1 MKRYL
6 VTLILLVLPAVAQQ
20 RQNFTINVGSPEG
33 QLLQNIGQ
41 EADEAKKVA
50 MMEEFLTKYPKHE
63 GAGWVCVQ
71 LQAVYLGQKNY
82 DKALDAGMK
91 ELDNDPNAI
100 DVGLNTIKAA
110 EGKDDQEAVRKA
122 AIKTAQAARKLA
134 SGKPPADDDE
144 KAMAEHNK
152 EVGNYAEYAL
162 YAATL
167 KAKDPKEV
175 VEIGAALEEANP
187 KSQYLWLATPNYL
200 RALGAKA
207 CATASKLG
215 AADSKNAEAFLVVA
229 DCSWRG
235 SRADGVVS
243 GGTRAL
249 EALNSRPKV
258 EGGNEAGKIG
268 MANFYIGIGNA
279 MQQKFGPANR
289 ALRAALPSIKGD
301 SGIYANALFNLGL
314 ANYNLGKAIGD
325 RGQMREGLKYF
336 EESSGIA
343 SNVQQQ
349 ASRNAMLIKS
359 ELGGK

>member
-6 VTLILLVLPAVAQQ
+6 VTLVLLVLPAVAQQ
-20 RQNFTINVGSPEG
+20 RQNFTINVGTPEG
-33 QLLQNIGQ
+33 QMLQNIGQ

-50 MMEEFLTKYPKHE
+50 LMEEFLSKYPMHE

-71 LQAVYLGQKNY
+71 LQAVYLNQKAY

-91 ELDNDPNAI
+91 VLDSSPDAV

-110 EGKDDQEAVRKA
+110 EGKEDQEAVRKA
-122 AIKTAQAARKLA
+122 AVLTAKGAHKLTSKA
-134 SGKPPADDDE
+134 PADDDE
-144 KAMAEHNK
+144 KAMQQHDK

-175 VEIGAALEEANP
+175 AEIGAALEEANP
-187 KSQYLWLATPNYL
+187 KSQYLWLATPGYL
-200 RALGAKA
+200 RALGPKA
-207 CATASKLG
+207 CATATKLA
-215 AADSKNAEAFLVVA
+215 AADSKNGEALLFAA

-235 SRADGVVS
+235 SRAEGVVS
-243 GGTRAL
+243 SGTRAL
-249 EALNSRPKV
+249 EAFNTRPKV
-258 EGGNEAGKIG
+258 EGGNEGGKAG
-268 MANFYIGIGNA
+268 MANFYIGVGNS
-279 MQQKFGPANR
+279 MQMKYGPANK

-301 SGIYANALFNLGL
+301 SAIYANALFNLGL
-314 ANYNLGKAIGD
+314 ANYSLGKAIGD

-336 EESSGIA
+336 EESAGIQ
-343 SNVQQQ
+343 SNVQAQ

>member
-6 VTLILLVLPAVAQQ
+6 VTLVLLVLPAVAQQ
-20 RQNFTINVGSPEG
+20 RQNFTINVGTPEG

-50 MMEEFLTKYPKHE
+50 MMQEFMDKYPMHE

-71 LQAVYLGQKNY
+71 LQAVYLTQKNY
-82 DKALDAGMK
+82 DKALDVGMK
-91 ELDNDPNAI
+91 VLDSSAGAI

-122 AIKTAQAARKLA
+122 AVKTAQIARKLEA
-134 SGKPPADDDE
+134 VKPADDDA
-144 KAMAEHNK
+144 KAMVEHDK

-167 KAKDPKEV
+167 KSKDPKEV
-175 VEIGAALEEANP
+175 AEIGAALEEANP

-200 RALGAKA
+200 RALGAKG
-207 CATASKLG
+207 CTTASKL
-215 AADSKNAEAFLVVA
+215 ATADSKNAEAFLVAA

-235 SRADGVVS
+235 SRADAVIS
-243 GGTRAL
+243 NGTRAL
-249 EALNSRPKV
+249 EAIRPKV
-258 EGGNEAGKIG
+258 EGGNEGGKAG
-268 MANFYIGIGNA
+268 MANFYVGVGYS
-279 MQQKFGPANR
+279 MQGKYGPANK
-289 ALRAALPSIKGD
+289 ALRASLGAIKGD
-301 SGIYANALFNLGL
+301 SAIYANALFNLGL

-336 EESSGIA
+336 EESAEIA

-349 ASRNAMLIKS
+349 ASRNATLIKG

>member
-6 VTLILLVLPAVAQQ
+6 VTLVLLVLPAVAQQ
-20 RQNFTINVGSPEG
+20 RQNFTINVGTPEG

-50 MMEEFLTKYPKHE
+50 LMQEFLDKYPKHE

-71 LQAVYLGQKNY
+71 LQAVYLNQKQY
-82 DKALDAGMK
+82 DKALEAGMK
-91 ELDNDPNAI
+91 VLENSPDAL

-110 EGKDDQEAVRKA
+110 EGKDDPEAVRKS
-122 AIKTAQAARKLA
+122 AIITAQAAHKLT

-144 KAMAEHNK
+144 KAMLEHNK

-162 YAATL
+162 YAAAL
-167 KAKDPKEV
+167 KAKDHKEV
-175 VEIGAALEEANP
+175 VEIGDALEQANP

-207 CATASKLG
+207 CATASKLA
-215 AADSKNAEAFLVVA
+215 AADSKNGEALLVAA

-235 SRADGVVS
+235 QRAEAVVS
-243 GGTRAL
+243 SATRAL
-249 EALNSRPKV
+249 EAFNTRPKV
-258 EGGNEAGKIG
+258 EGGNEGSKVG
-268 MANFYIGIGNA
+268 MANFYIGVGNS
-279 MQQKFGPANR
+279 MEGKYGPANR
-289 ALRAALPSIKGD
+289 ALRAALPAIKGD
-301 SGIYANALFNLGL
+301 SAIYANALFNLGL

-325 RGQMREGLKYF
+325 RGQIREGLKYF
-336 EESSGIA
+336 EESAQIS
-343 SNVQQQ
+343 SNVQQL
-349 ASRNAMLIKS
+349 ASRNAIQIRS

>member
-1 MKRYL
+1 MKRYVLTL
-6 VTLILLVLPAVAQQ
+6 VLLVLPAVAQQ
-20 RQNFTINVGSPEG
+20 RQNFTINVGTPEG

-50 MMEEFLTKYPKHE
+50 MMQEFMDKYPMHE

-71 LQAVYLGQKNY
+71 LQAVYLAQKNY

-91 ELDNDPNAI
+91 VLDSSSDAI

-110 EGKDDQEAVRKA
+110 EGKEDTEAVRKA
-122 AIKTAQAARKLA
+122 AVKTAQIARKLEA
-134 SGKPPADDDE
+134 VKPADDDA
-144 KAMAEHNK
+144 KAMIEHDK

-167 KAKDPKEV
+167 KSKDPKEV
-175 VEIGAALEEANP
+175 AEIGAALEEANP

-200 RALGAKA
+200 RALGAKG

-215 AADSKNAEAFLVVA
+215 AADSKNAEAFLVAA
-229 DCSWRG
+229 DCAWRG
-235 SRADGVVS
+235 SRADGAVS

-258 EGGNEAGKIG
+258 EGGNEGGKIG
-268 MANFYIGIGNA
+268 MANFYIGAGNA
-279 MQQKFGPANR
+279 MQQRFGPANKS
-289 ALRAALPSIKGD
+289 LRAALPSIKGD
-301 SGIYANALFNLGL
+301 SVVYANALFYLGL
-314 ANYNLGKAIGD
+314 ANYNLGKTIGD
-325 RGQMREGLKYF
+325 RAQMRDGLKFF
-336 EESSGIA
+336 EESAGIA
-343 SNVQQQ
+343 SNVQAQ

>member
-6 VTLILLVLPAVAQQ
+6 VTLVLLILPAVAQQ
-20 RQNFTINVGSPEG
+20 RQNFTINVGTPEG

-50 MMEEFLTKYPKHE
+50 MMQEFLEKYPKHE

-71 LQAVYLGQKNY
+71 LQAVYLGQKAY

-91 ELDNDPNAI
+91 VLDNSPDAV

-110 EGKDDQEAVRKA
+110 EGKGDTEAVRKA
-122 AIKTAQAARKLA
+122 AVKTDQIAHKLM

-144 KAMAEHNK
+144 KAMLEHYK

-162 YAATL
+162 YAAVL
-167 KAKDPKEV
+167 KAKEPKEV
-175 VEIGAALEEANP
+175 VEIGDALAEANP

-200 RALGAKA
+200 RALGPKA
-207 CATASKLG
+207 CATASKLAG
-215 AADSKNAEAFLVVA
+215 ADSKNAEAQLFVA

-235 SRADGVVS
+235 QRADGVVS
-243 GGTRAL
+243 GGSRAL

-258 EGGNEAGKIG
+258 EGGNEGGKVG

-279 MQQKFGPANR
+279 MQAKYGPANR

-314 ANYNLGKAIGD
+314 ANYNMGKAIGD

-349 ASRNAMLIKS
+349 ASRNAMLIKA

>member
-6 VTLILLVLPAVAQQ
+6 VTLVLLVLPAVAQQ
-20 RQNFTINVGSPEG
+20 RQNFTINVGTPEG
-33 QLLQNIGQ
+33 QILQNIGQ

-50 MMEEFLTKYPKHE
+50 LMTEFLDKYPKHE

-71 LQAVYLGQKNY
+71 LQAVYLNQKAY

-91 ELDNDPNAI
+91 VLDNSPDAI

-110 EGKDDQEAVRKA
+110 EGKEDQEAVRKA
-122 AIKTAQAARKLA
+122 AVLTAKGAHKLT
-134 SGKPPADDDE
+134 SKPPADDDE
-144 KAMAEHNK
+144 KAMQQHDK

-175 VEIGAALEEANP
+175 VEIGAALEDANP
-187 KSQYLWLATPNYL
+187 KSQYLWLATPGYL
-200 RALGAKA
+200 RALGPKA
-207 CATASKLG
+207 CATATKLA
-215 AADSKNAEAFLVVA
+215 AADSKNGEALLFAA

-243 GGTRAL
+243 SGTRAL
-249 EALNSRPKV
+249 EAFNSRPKV
-258 EGGNEAGKIG
+258 EGGNEGGKAG
-268 MANFYIGIGNA
+268 MANFYIGVGNA
-279 MQQKFGPANR
+279 MQMKYGPANK

-301 SGIYANALFNLGL
+301 SAIYANALFNLGL
-314 ANYNLGKAIGD
+314 ANYTLGKAIGD

-336 EESSGIA
+336 EESAGIQ
-343 SNVQQQ
+343 SNVQGQ

>member
-6 VTLILLVLPAVAQQ
+6 LTLALLVLPVVAQQ

-50 MMEEFLTKYPKHE
+50 MMQEFLDKYPMHE

-71 LQAVYLGQKNY
+71 LQAVYMKV
-82 DKALDAGMK
+82 LDSSP
-91 ELDNDPNAI
+91 DAI

-110 EGKDDQEAVRKA
+110 EGKDDPQAVKKA
-122 AIKTAQAARKLA
+122 AVKTAQIARKLEA
-134 SGKPPADDDE
+134 VKPADDDA
-144 KAMAEHNK
+144 KAMIEHDK

-162 YAATL
+162 YAASL
-167 KAKDPKEV
+167 KSKDPKEV
-175 VEIGAALEEANP
+175 AEIGAALEEANP
-187 KSQYLWLATPNYL
+187 KSQYLWLATPNYV
-200 RALGAKA
+200 RALGAKG
-207 CATASKLG
+207 CATASKLA
-215 AADSKNAEAFLVVA
+215 AADSKNAEAFLVAA
-229 DCSWRG
+229 DCAWRG
-235 SRADGVVS
+235 SRADGAVS

-258 EGGNEAGKIG
+258 EGGNEGGKIG
-268 MANFYIGIGNA
+268 MANFYIGAGNA
-279 MQQKFGPANR
+279 MQQRFGPANK

-301 SGIYANALFNLGL
+301 SVVYPNALFYLGL
-314 ANYNLGKAIGD
+314 ANYSLGKAIGD

-336 EESSGIA
+336 EESAGIA
-343 SNVQQQ
+343 SNVQAQ

>member
-6 VTLILLVLPAVAQQ
+6 VTLALLVLPVVAQQ
-20 RQNFTINVGSPEG
+20 RQNFTINVGTPEG
-33 QLLQNIGQ
+33 QMLQNIGQ

-50 MMEEFLTKYPKHE
+50 MMQEFMDKYPMHE

-71 LQAVYLGQKNY
+71 LQAVYLNQKAY
-82 DKALDAGMK
+82 DKALEVGMK
-91 ELDNDPNAI
+91 VLDSSPDAI

-110 EGKDDQEAVRKA
+110 EGKDDPEAVKKA
-122 AIKTAQAARKLA
+122 AVKTAQIARKLE
-134 SGKPPADDDE
+134 SVKPADDDA
-144 KAMAEHNK
+144 KAMQGHDK

-162 YAATL
+162 YAASL
-167 KAKDPKEV
+167 KSKDPKEV
-175 VEIGAALEEANP
+175 AEIGAALEEANP

-200 RALGAKA
+200 RALGAKG
-207 CATASKLG
+207 CTTASKLS
-215 AADSKNAEAFLVVA
+215 AADSKNAEAFLVAA
-229 DCSWRG
+229 DCAWRG
-235 SRADGVVS
+235 SRADGAIS

-258 EGGNEAGKIG
+258 EGGNEGGKIG
-268 MANFYIGIGNA
+268 MANFYVGAGNA
-279 MQQKFGPANR
+279 MQQRFGPANK

-301 SGIYANALFNLGL
+301 SVVYANALFYLGL

-343 SNVQQQ
+343 SNVQAQ

>member
-1 MKRYL
+1 MKRYVL
-6 VTLILLVLPAVAQQ
+6 PLLLLVLSAIAQQ
-20 RQNFTINVGSPEG
+20 TQNFTINVGTPEG
-33 QLLQNIGQ
+33 QMLQNIGQ

-50 MMEEFLTKYPKHE
+50 LMEEFLNKYPKHE
-63 GAGWVCVQ
+63 GAGWVAFQ
-71 LQAVYLGQKNY
+71 LQTVYLGQKQY
-82 DKALDAGMK
+82 DKAFDAGMK
-91 ELDNDPNAI
+91 VLESTPDAI

-110 EGKDDQEAVRKA
+110 EGKDDPEGVRKA
-122 AIKTAQAARKLA
+122 AVLTAQGARKLTA
-134 SGKPPADDDE
+134 KPPASDDE
-144 KAMAEHNK
+144 KAMLEHIK

-162 YAATL
+162 YAAAL

-175 VEIGAALEEANP
+175 VEIGEALEEANP

-207 CATASKLG
+207 CATASKLA
-215 AADSKNAEAFLVVA
+215 AADSKNAEAFLVAA
-229 DCSWRG
+229 DCSWRAQ
-235 SRADGVVS
+235 RAEGVVS

-268 MANFYIGIGNA
+268 MANFYIGIGDA
-279 MQQKFGPANR
+279 MQQRFGPANK

-301 SGIYANALFNLGL
+301 SGVYANALFNLGL
-314 ANYNLGKAIGD
+314 ANYSLGKAIGD

-336 EESSGIA
+336 EESSQIS

-349 ASRNAMLIKS
+349 ASRNATLIKA